1 MKRRAAADA
10 ERHGRQVIQEIPR
23 PYRARDDTLP
33 EPAAAFVHLQLRASL
48 TRRQREAYDPSMSV
62 ATRQVKITAANAGRV
77 DRAVQQALGQSRAQ
91 VRGLIQHGCVK
102 INATPCSSD
111 FDRAAAGDTVT
122 VTFDRHR
129 NYPEKRRPT
138 ANEPFRLLFEDES
151 LLVVDKAAHLL
162 TVPTPAREKDT
173 LVHHL
178 QAHVSRGHKRRGWVV
193 IVHRLDRGVSG
204 VLVFAKTEAAAEA
217 LREQFAAS
225 KPEREYVALVA
236 GRMQEERGT
245 FDKRLVI
252 DRKTIHRTCATAP
265 GEGERAVTHY
275 VVERRG
281 AGVTRVRVRLD
292 TGRRNQIRVHFA
304 DAGHPVLGD
313 PRYGLENVCRVRWLP
328 RRMALHAAVLAFKH
342 PVTGRA
348 MRFESP
354 VPKEF
359 ADVC

>member
-1 MKRRAAADA
+1 MTM
-10 ERHGRQVIQEIPR
+10 V
-23 PYRARDDTLP
+23 
-33 EPAAAFVHLQLRASL
+33 
-48 TRRQREAYDPSMSV
+48 
-62 ATRQVKITAANAGRV
+62 TRQVKITAANAGRV
-77 DRAVQQALGQSRAQ
+77 DRVVQEGAGHSRAQ

-102 INATPCSSD
+102 LNEAVCTSD
-111 FDRAAAGDTVT
+111 FDRVAAGDTVT

-129 NYPEKRRPT
+129 RYPEKRRP
-138 ANEPFRLLFEDES
+138 AGNEPFRLLFEDDY

-162 TVPTPAREKDT
+162 TVPSPAREKDT

-178 QAHVSRGHKRRGWVV
+178 QAHVSRGRKRRGWVV

-204 VLVFAKTEAAAEA
+204 VLVFAKTEAVAQA
-217 LREQFAAS
+217 LREQFAAA

-236 GRMQEERGT
+236 GRMREERGT
-245 FDKRLVI
+245 FDKRLVV
-252 DRKTIHRTCATAP
+252 DRRTIHRKCVTAP

-275 VVERRG
+275 VVEKRG
-281 AGVTRVRVRLD
+281 ADVTRVRVRLE

-313 PRYGLENVCRVRWLP
+313 PRYGLETARRVRWAP
-328 RRMALHAAVLAFKH
+328 RRMALHAAVLAFTH

-348 MRFESP
+348 LRFETP

-359 ADVC
+359 AGVC